1 MFPSPTLS
9 LPSLLILTSAT
20 QAYILHLSHT
30 VLFILAEKEFKKE
43 FPFILQSDLACHF
56 AKVSSYFLT
65 CACNI
70 FSEEVQ

>member
-30 VLFILAEKEFKKE
+30 ALFILAEKEFKD
-43 FPFILQSDLACHF
+43 FPFILQLDLARHF
-56 AKVSSYFLT
+56 AKVSSCFLT
-65 CACNI
+65 CVCKM
-70 FSEEVQ
+70 FSEEAQ